1 MYREV
6 PDEALH
12 PPSAH
17 DSIVVRIALVLIVA
31 VPFGL
36 YMAITWATGYD
47 SLQPHPI
54 IQVTLCIA
62 LLLILFAPNPLVKLL
77 TLILQKRRQQQQL

>member
-31 VPFGL
+31 VPFEL

-47 SLQPHPI
+47 SLQP
-54 IQVTLCIA
+54 LS
-62 LLLILFAPNPLVKLL
+62 LIH
-77 TLILQKRRQQQQL
+77 I